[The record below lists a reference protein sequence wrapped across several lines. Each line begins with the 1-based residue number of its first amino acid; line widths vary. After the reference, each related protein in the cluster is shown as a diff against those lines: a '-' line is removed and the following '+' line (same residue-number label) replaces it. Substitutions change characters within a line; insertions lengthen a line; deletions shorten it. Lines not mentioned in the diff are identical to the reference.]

1 MSRTTFTEQ
10 TRAARAVCDKSTVID
25 CREMVPGFED
35 DAGEKACSKQ
45 VPFFLCRGFGR
56 EVSVTA
62 QCAEEG
68 LWPALQG
75 CKRDV

>member
-1 MSRTTFTEQ
+1 M
-10 TRAARAVCDKSTVID
+10 
-25 CREMVPGFED
+25 PGFED

-62 QCAEEG
+62 QWAEEG